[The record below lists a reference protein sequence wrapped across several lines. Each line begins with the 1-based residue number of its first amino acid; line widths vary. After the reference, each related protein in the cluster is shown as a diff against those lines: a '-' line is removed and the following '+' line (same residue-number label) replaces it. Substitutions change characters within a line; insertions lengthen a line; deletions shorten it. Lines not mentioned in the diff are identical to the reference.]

1 MMNFIE
7 RLTFLLEAK
16 RIKQAELADYCDIR
30 PATISD
36 WKTRGTLPS
45 SEIAIKIAKRLDVS
59 LDFLLTGENKED
71 AGLVLSPE
79 EEELLS
85 NYRQLS
91 EDAKS
96 MINIQIAALAI
107 KNERN

>member
-1 MMNFIE
+1 MNFSE
-7 RLTFLLEAK
+7 RLEFLLNSK
-16 RIKQAELADYCDIR
+16 NIKQADLADSCNFR
-30 PATISD
+30 RGNISD
-36 WKTRGTLPS
+36 WKRLGTMPT

-107 KNERN
+107 KK

>member
-71 AGLVLSPE
+71 AGFVLSLE

-107 KNERN
+107 KK